1 MKTAKSLIATF
12 ILAFITMILTAQPL
26 PYDTGIGGGE
36 GSNPVGGGA
45 PLTGGLLIM
54 LSLGIG
60 YGVKKALDLRNNK
73 KNLTGT

>member
-1 MKTAKSLIATF
+1 MKKIIQVLTIAVILCIPF
-12 ILAFITMILTAQPL
+12 ILIAQPL
-26 PYDTGIGGGE
+26 PYDPAIGGGE

-60 YGVKKALDLRNNK
+60 YGMKKTVDLRNNK